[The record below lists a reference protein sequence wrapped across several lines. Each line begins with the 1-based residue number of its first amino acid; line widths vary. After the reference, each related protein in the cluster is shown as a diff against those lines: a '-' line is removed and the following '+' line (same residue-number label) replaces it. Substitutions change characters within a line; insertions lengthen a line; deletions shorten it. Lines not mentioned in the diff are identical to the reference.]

1 MVAREQSRLDELR
14 ARPVMRDP
22 RTILDV
28 RSAEVTELR
37 ERARRHLSH
46 RLDRAADDIGHHR
59 ARAQSLSPLA
69 TLQRGYAVVQDAEGH
84 VVTSV
89 GSIAAKQKLSIR
101 VVDGRINTQVL
112 NTEEG
117 DSDE

>member
-1 MVAREQSRLDELR
+1 
-14 ARPVMRDP
+14 MRDP

-28 RSAEVTELR
+28 RSDEVAELR

-46 RLDRAADDIGHHR
+46 RLDRAADDIGHQR

-89 GSIAAKQKLSIR
+89 GPIAAKQQLSIR
-101 VVDGRINTQVL
+101 VVDGRINTTVS
-112 NTEEG
+112 NIEEG
-117 DSDE
+117 DPDE